1 MALTEDTTR
10 IMSRLKALYR
20 GLAISCAGKK
30 LYTVRHRGEWLK
42 QLTQAGILR
51 RAGKLYQ
58 GVDAVQKVRPQGRGE
73 VLGERRKQP
82 GWEQLRN
89 IPFLGSNCLDV
100 TDAK

>member
-58 GVDAVQKVRPQGRGE
+58 GLDAVQKLGPPAPGEPQGESPNRSGCGRTPT
-73 VLGERRKQP
+73 VS
-82 GWEQLRN
+82 
-89 IPFLGSNCLDV
+89 FLGPTLV
-100 TDAK
+100 TVLL